1 MKEAYGMQ
9 SKRWTDYG
17 VRLSSPLR
25 RGEAPSLARRSE
37 TEKEESAVH
46 PLRGRGAD
54 YRLFVEGVL
63 GSHVSV

>member
-1 MKEAYGMQ
+1 MLIK
-9 SKRWTDYG
+9 KKWNI
-17 VRLSSPLR
+17 
-25 RGEAPSLARRSE
+25 
-37 TEKEESAVH
+37 KEESVVH

>member
-1 MKEAYGMQ
+1 MQ
-9 SKRWTDYG
+9 SKRRTDYW
-17 VRLSSPLR
+17 VRLSCPLR
-25 RGEAPSLARRSE
+25 RGEAPCLAGRSE
-37 TEKEESAVH
+37 IQKEESVVH

>member
-1 MKEAYGMQ
+1 MLSGK
-9 SKRWTDYG
+9 KRTQ
-17 VRLSSPLR
+17 
-25 RGEAPSLARRSE
+25 
-37 TEKEESAVH
+37 KEESVVH